1 MAKNLTRK
9 NFFLAAAFLFPGVA
23 LLFNTN
29 SYHADKHHLNTHYLV
44 AGIALVIIG
53 LYFGWKSFK
62 YGNTP
67 NDRGL

>member
-9 NFFLAAAFLFPGVA
+9 NFFIAAAFLFPGVA

-29 SYHADKHHLNTHYLV
+29 SYHADKNNLNTAYLV
-44 AGIALVIIG
+44 VGIVLVLIG
-53 LYFGWKSFK
+53 CFFGWKSFK